1 MNNGVIEQV
10 RHPLAT
16 STSTPRRPSSLAS
29 SVRPTSSSAMDGVGL
44 FVPSDSP
51 SPRSRTPRPDK
62 NTPPARSRDTV
73 YLGMMTR
80 FIVRLESGEDLV
92 VVRTNDK
99 AREDAQ
105 GPATG
110 DHVLVSWHE
119 GDARGD
125 G

>member
-1 MNNGVIEQV
+1 LV
-10 RHPLAT
+10 
-16 STSTPRRPSSLAS
+16 
-29 SVRPTSSSAMDGVGL
+29 SSSERLTLSSIED
-44 FVPSDSP
+44 
-51 SPRSRTPRPDK
+51 
-62 NTPPARSRDTV
+62 PAPGQEHATGQIRDTV

-119 GDARGD
+119 GDAVAMD
-125 G
+125 DALI